1 MPALGIFKI
10 LSMTSIGKYL
20 KIRKI
25 YASLFQLS
33 LKENTLILVVKKEYK
48 KRTFVRGRISYRYY
62 RVYTGLVE
70 RIIEVK
76 GLKNDL
82 KKRISGTS
90 NGNSNF
96 EAVKRQIL
104 SVFCQKNGI
113 LHYSKQ

>member
-1 MPALGIFKI
+1 
-10 LSMTSIGKYL
+10 MTSIGKYL

-25 YASLFQLS
+25 QASLFQLS

-48 KRTFVRGRISYRYY
+48 KRTFVRGRISYRHY